1 VFGWYHLIL
10 GLGGIPAGVLFG
22 ACRFEEMDMKW
33 LAIIA
38 ALIVFAAL
46 LVARA
51 ARAGELPEVGKP
63 APDFNLPDQHGKQHT
78 LQEYRG
84 KWLVLYF
91 YPKDDTPGC
100 TQEACAFRDDLKQIS
115 ELGAQVVGVSVD
127 DTGSH
132 AEFAKKYRLPF
143 PLLADKS
150 GETAERYGALLDLW
164 LVRFARRYTFLIDP
178 QGNISKVYLS
188 VETSRHSKQIID
200 DLRRLTAGA
209 KP

>member
-1 VFGWYHLIL
+1 
-10 GLGGIPAGVLFG
+10 
-22 ACRFEEMDMKW
+22 MKW

-63 APDFNLPDQHGKQHT
+63 APDFNLPDQNGKLHT

-100 TQEACAFRDDLKQIS
+100 TQEACAFRDDLSRITG
-115 ELGAQVVGVSVD
+115 LGAQVVGVSVD

-132 AEFAKKYRLPF
+132 AEFAKKYHLPF
-143 PLLADKS
+143 PLLADKTT
-150 GETAERYGALLDLW
+150 GTAARYGALMDLW
-164 LVRFARRYTFLIDP
+164 MIKFARRYTFLIDP

-188 VETSRHSKQIID
+188 VETSRHSKQIIA
-200 DLRRLTAGA
+200 DLEKLAVG
-209 KP
+209 KKM